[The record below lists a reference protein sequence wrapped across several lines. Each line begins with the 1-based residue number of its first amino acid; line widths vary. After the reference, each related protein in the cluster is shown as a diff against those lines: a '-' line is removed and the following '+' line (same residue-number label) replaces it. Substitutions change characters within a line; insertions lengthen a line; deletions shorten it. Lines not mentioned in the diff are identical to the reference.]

1 MGQRNPRRP
10 CDLRIGVNVRNFACI
25 LKVYPKL
32 PVELRISAVI
42 TYEFSPSEDTISREF
57 GAYDSIRDNFP
68 KYVVSLDEFDMSR
81 NGIKHRNIRD
91 FLLAEEWN

>member
-1 MGQRNPRRP
+1 MGQRNPHRP

-42 TYEFSPSEDTISREF
+42 TY
-57 GAYDSIRDNFP
+57 
-68 KYVVSLDEFDMSR
+68 
-81 NGIKHRNIRD
+81 D
-91 FLLAEEWN
+91 FLISPLHFTCKCVILKPTAERRL